1 MSRDV
6 KRKKTSSP
14 NFTSHLLHFCLLCA
28 YRLCVF
34 LFHCLCLQ
42 ISQTF
47 HIACLYL
54 TIALVCNTL
63 LLYACGFEI
72 MVFVS
77 AYVIL
82 HSLHL
87 LHLHLCC
94 SLFAFFAPLRI
105 GLSHPAFTSH
115 CCHACS
121 LSYAYNN
128 VNLGEST
135 LRVNHFSPKKVI
147 IMSIIIHNKLI
158 S

>member
-1 MSRDV
+1 
-6 KRKKTSSP
+6 
-14 NFTSHLLHFCLLCA
+14 
-28 YRLCVF
+28 
-34 LFHCLCLQ
+34 
-42 ISQTF
+42 
-47 HIACLYL
+47 
-54 TIALVCNTL
+54 
-63 LLYACGFEI
+63 LLYACGFKI